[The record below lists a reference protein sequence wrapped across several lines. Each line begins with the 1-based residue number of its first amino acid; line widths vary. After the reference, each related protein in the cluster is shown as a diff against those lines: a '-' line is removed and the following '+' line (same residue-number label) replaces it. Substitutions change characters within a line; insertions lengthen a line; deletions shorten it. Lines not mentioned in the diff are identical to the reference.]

1 MEKLLHVSS
10 SPHVRSKAKTSTIML
25 LVIIALWP
33 AACFGVWLNG
43 PYAAAVL
50 GVSIGAAVLTE
61 YIYER
66 LMKRP
71 VTVGDG
77 SAVVTGLLL
86 GMNLPPLVPLWM
98 PALGSV
104 FAILVVKQFFGG
116 LGQNFMNPAL
126 AGRCFLMISF
136 SARMTSF
143 AVSDGTLNKIVDT
156 VSGATPLAEI
166 KGGGSFDLLSMFLG
180 TTRGTIGE
188 TCTLAL
194 LAGGIFLVITGV
206 IRLTVPLAYLGS
218 FSVFAL
224 LAGGHGMDFSWLA
237 ARYPAYNTYRTDRL
251 WYHTGYY
258 DRAVPLLRRF
268 GRGRV
273 LRDYFFQSA
282 GAADRTADPAGRL
295 RHKAEGRRG

>member
-1 MEKLLHVSS
+1 M
-10 SPHVRSKAKTSTIML
+10 
-25 LVIIALWP
+25 
-33 AACFGVWLNG
+33 
-43 PYAAAVL
+43 
-50 GVSIGAAVLTE
+50 SIGAAVLTE

-104 FAILVVKQFFGG
+104 FAILVVKQLFGG

-206 IRLTVPLAYLGS
+206 IRLTVSPGLPGELLGVCPFGRRPWNG
-218 FSVFAL
+218 FS
-224 LAGGHGMDFSWLA
+224 LAGSTA
-237 ARYPAYNTYRTDRL
+237 
-251 WYHTGYY
+251 
-258 DRAVPLLRRF
+258 LRRRPDA
-268 GRGRV
+268 GSMV
-273 LRDYFFQSA
+273 LWPRITLPGLLHVQ
-282 GAADRTADPAGRL
+282 DRSSMVSYWVL
-295 RHKAEGRRG
+295 

>member
-98 PALGSV
+98 PVLGSV
-104 FAILVVKQFFGG
+104 FAILVVKQLFGG

-143 AVSDGTLNKIVDT
+143 AV
-156 VSGATPLAEI
+156 
-166 KGGGSFDLLSMFLG
+166 
-180 TTRGTIGE
+180 
-188 TCTLAL
+188 
-194 LAGGIFLVITGV
+194 
-206 IRLTVPLAYLGS
+206 
-218 FSVFAL
+218 
-224 LAGGHGMDFSWLA
+224 
-237 ARYPAYNTYRTDRL
+237 
-251 WYHTGYY
+251 
-258 DRAVPLLRRF
+258 
-268 GRGRV
+268 
-273 LRDYFFQSA
+273 
-282 GAADRTADPAGRL
+282 
-295 RHKAEGRRG
+295 

>member
-86 GMNLPPLVPLWM
+86 GDVYKRQQVDHVQRLLYGTR
-98 PALGSV
+98 AGTGS
-104 FAILVVKQFFGG
+104 
-116 LGQNFMNPAL
+116 
-126 AGRCFLMISF
+126 
-136 SARMTSF
+136 
-143 AVSDGTLNKIVDT
+143 
-156 VSGATPLAEI
+156 
-166 KGGGSFDLLSMFLG
+166 
-180 TTRGTIGE
+180 
-188 TCTLAL
+188 
-194 LAGGIFLVITGV
+194 
-206 IRLTVPLAYLGS
+206 
-218 FSVFAL
+218 
-224 LAGGHGMDFSWLA
+224 
-237 ARYPAYNTYRTDRL
+237 
-251 WYHTGYY
+251 
-258 DRAVPLLRRF
+258 
-268 GRGRV
+268 
-273 LRDYFFQSA
+273 
-282 GAADRTADPAGRL
+282 
-295 RHKAEGRRG
+295 